1 MADHAKYV
9 TLAKRLIQANGRQ
22 IRLQLLA
29 QNGTDPSKPWR
40 GNSSDDI
47 ANEYDAVAV
56 FIPAIGRE
64 LGTLVTDTEM
74 LKRSTHVCICEPV
87 AEDLEEKVTRIQ
99 DSDNLLFRVIWSQ
112 ALKPADKTVL
122 YVFGLAR

>member
-40 GNSSDDI
+40 GNTSDDI
-47 ANEYDAVAV
+47 VNEYATMAV
-56 FIPAIGRE
+56 FVPAIGRE
-64 LGTLVTDTEM
+64 LGTLVIDTEM
-74 LKRSTHVCICEPV
+74 LKRSTHVCITEAV
-87 AEDLEEKVTRIQ
+87 AEGLEDKVARIR
-99 DSDNLLFRVIWSQ
+99 DTDNLLFRVVWSQ
-112 ALKPADKTVL
+112 ALKPADKTVI